1 MYEIA
6 LAFAAAG
13 AASAVAGT
21 ALNRL
26 AGGRVIML
34 GFALLLLAAAYALVQ
49 GPDRMMAGPC
59 QQREDARVGPRH
71 DSRRGHRSPHGFFGV
86 GGGFVIVPA
95 LTLVLGL
102 PMTLAVGTSLL
113 VIALT
118 SAAALAAHLAT
129 GTINLPLSAAFTLA
143 AIAGAV
149 AGTRLH
155 GQIPEPLLRRL
166 SHCCSSASQHSSSQ
180 RTPAA
185 GPAST
190 QARPNADKQ
199 RKNRQVRVLCIPR
212 PSRRRQQRQRSIPH
226 TFRGTPPEAPAGVRQ
241 CPQARGERP
250 CSCREIP
257 ARSRSARNHQD
268 RPVTPEVAG
277 SSPVAPVQNIP
288 ANQYILLPVLTQT
301 TAGF

>member
-1 MYEIA
+1 MHDALLALPFGLAIGLLLGLVGGGGSILAVPVLVYILGEPVERATTESLLIVGVTALVGAVVASRAQRVHVQIA

-13 AASAVAGT
+13 AATAVAGT

-26 AGGRVIML
+26 AGSRVIML
-34 GFALLLLAAAYALVQ
+34 GFALLLLAAAYALVR
-49 GPDRMMAGPC
+49 DLTVRMAFPVNDGKAPAW
-59 QQREDARVGPRH
+59 ARVTTAGAAT
-71 DSRRGHRSPHGFFGV
+71 GLLTGFFGV

-95 LTLVLGL
+95 LALVLGL

-166 SHCCSSASQHSSSQ
+166 FALLLVGV
-180 RTPAA
+180 AA
-185 GPAST
+185 FVVAK
-190 QARPNADKQ
+190 NA
-199 RKNRQVRVLCIPR
+199 
-212 PSRRRQQRQRSIPH
+212 
-226 TFRGTPPEAPAGVRQ
+226 GG
-241 CPQARGERP
+241 
-250 CSCREIP
+250 
-257 ARSRSARNHQD
+257 
-268 RPVTPEVAG
+268 
-277 SSPVAPVQNIP
+277 
-288 ANQYILLPVLTQT
+288 
-301 TAGF
+301 